1 MAQWRTQF
9 YLGGLE
15 FVRLT
20 QSYISPPGNW
30 GARGQSQQFHNWP
43 PPYCIHHCRERL
55 ECATSV
61 MARTGHIHPPGN
73 RWGGG
78 GQLQQIHDW
87 ATPPPPPSCFHHWC
101 RWSERLL
108 WWFILVIFTPKGIVG
123 GGGRGNSNT
132 KNYNYYPSLRH
143 QILNLQDGFPNTVKF
158 VWVVLTMS

>member
-15 FVRLT
+15 FVGLT
-20 QSYISPPGNW
+20 QRYFRPPGNW

-61 MARTGHIHPPGN
+61 MARTGHIYPPGKQ
-73 RWGGG
+73 GGG
-78 GQLQQIHDW
+78 GVSYNNFTTEQH
-87 ATPPPPPSCFHHWC
+87 APPSHPTFTTGADGVSDSCDGSF
-101 RWSERLL
+101 WSYLPLKE
-108 WWFILVIFTPKGIVG
+108 WVG
-123 GGGRGNSNT
+123 GGNSNT
-132 KNYNYYPSLRH
+132 KNSNYYPSLRH

-158 VWVVLTMS
+158 VRVVLTMS